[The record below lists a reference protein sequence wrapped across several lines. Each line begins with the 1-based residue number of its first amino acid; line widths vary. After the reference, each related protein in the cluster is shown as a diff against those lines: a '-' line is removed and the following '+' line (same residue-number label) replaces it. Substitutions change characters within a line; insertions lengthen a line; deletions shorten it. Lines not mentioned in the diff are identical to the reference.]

1 MGNVLQRPAGA
12 LNSDEYIV
20 LVGNIPWR
28 GRWQDLKD
36 LVREITPGV
45 QRVEIYLTPDGRSRG
60 FGYIIVRDRDEALK
74 VVEHLDGLEW
84 HGRALMAK
92 LGNEANAVPIL
103 AQQPTQMSPSEGSPL
118 PDYVPVPPL
127 PTDYSSNANLSAYL
141 NLAPSQLAA
150 YNEWISIQAYYHY
163 VALAHN
169 TNIHIQEE
177 RLRSQKQSLIRQE
190 EETVNSSGGLQPS
203 QFVDTEVASAANS
216 SPTRENEA
224 MLEEY
229 RRQAIT
235 AQRAAAFH
243 SARHHALLQEE
254 LSRFQVN
261 PPLGHPSSSSS
272 STPSSSSAYSRSRSR
287 RGTPNQPSTNSST
300 SRSPSKVSS
309 PPPPQQSF
317 VSYYPLTHNQ
327 GSGFTNPS
335 STVQNYPSMA
345 YPSQQTQPFSHPL
358 TQGQGHLPLQP
369 LQTSNMAPI
378 FFNQGDLPLLP
389 SFYPVQSPGNYQYS
403 PPPISPSAGIPPHRH
418 GSFGLQPVQSFHQ
431 PQQQQQQQ
439 HQHHHHHHHHHHQ
452 INQQASIDGHRYQA
466 SQVPAAIPPAPL
478 VINNSAGVPVNLTH
492 GAVQTENRG
501 IFIGNLPY
509 NTHWRDLRTF
519 LSSAGNI
526 IRCDVPRKPNNK
538 GRGYATVLFASAED
552 ANRACDMFNGTTF
565 QGRQIRVRL
574 DTYANTKS
582 VEVGG
587 GGGGGGAAGGSGGGA
602 HHTVG
607 SGSAGSAS
615 GGGGSGSGGNQSSFF
630 TDGDV
635 ERDGVQEDQGC
646 GRSSAS
652 V

>member
-74 VVEHLDGLEW
+74 VVEQLDGLEW

-103 AQQPTQMSPSEGSPL
+103 AQQPTQTSPSDGSLL
-118 PDYVPVPPL
+118 PDFLPVPPL
-127 PTDYSSNANLSAYL
+127 PTDYISNTNLSAYP

-163 VALAHN
+163 AALAHN
-169 TNIHIQEE
+169 MGIRVQEE
-177 RLRSQKQSLIRQE
+177 RAQFQKQPAIRRE
-190 EETVNSSGGLQPS
+190 EEEALTSSGVLSRPRTDKIPRRFTFGTPVDLVVVDSLLFVGLQHGPLATWHS
-203 QFVDTEVASAANS
+203 QSTEYLQVASQNLLSTS
-216 SPTRENEA
+216 STTIIR
-224 MLEEY
+224 
-229 RRQAIT
+229 
-235 AQRAAAFH
+235 
-243 SARHHALLQEE
+243 ALLSFDAQPRIRFHVESF
-254 LSRFQVN
+254 LRDPKLSLNDLLVATNSTVSSLSNSRFLI
-261 PPLGHPSSSSS
+261 PSLFSPL
-272 STPSSSSAYSRSRSR
+272 STFAKQTLIV
-287 RGTPNQPSTNSST
+287 G
-300 SRSPSKVSS
+300 
-309 PPPPQQSF
+309 QS
-317 VSYYPLTHNQ
+317 
-327 GSGFTNPS
+327 
-335 STVQNYPSMA
+335 
-345 YPSQQTQPFSHPL
+345 
-358 TQGQGHLPLQP
+358 HLPLQP

-378 FFNQGDLPLLP
+378 FFSQGDMPLLP
-389 SFYPVQSPGNYQYS
+389 SFYSAHSAGSYQYS
-403 PPPISPSAGIPPHRH
+403 PPPISPSAGIGPHRH
-418 GSFGLQPVQSFHQ
+418 SSFGHQAIQGFHQ
-431 PQQQQQQQ
+431 APQQQSQQQQQQ
-439 HQHHHHHHHHHHQ
+439 HHYHHYHQ
-452 INQQASIDGHRYQA
+452 TGQPADLDGDRYQ
-466 SQVPAAIPPAPL
+466 QPQIPAAIPPAPL
-478 VINNSAGVPVNLTH
+478 VVTNSAGVPVNLSH

-582 VEVGG
+582 VESGG
-587 GGGGGGAAGGSGGGA
+587 AGGAGGGAGG
-602 HHTVG
+602 TIG
-607 SGSAGSAS
+607 SGSAGSGS

-635 ERDGVQEDQGC
+635 ERDGNQEDQGC
-646 GRSSAS
+646 RRSSAS